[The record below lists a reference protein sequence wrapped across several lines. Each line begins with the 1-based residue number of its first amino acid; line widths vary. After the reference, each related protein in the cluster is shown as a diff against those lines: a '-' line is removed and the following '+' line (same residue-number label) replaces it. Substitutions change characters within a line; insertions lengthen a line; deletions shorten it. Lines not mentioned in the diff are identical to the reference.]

1 MTELFLTVGVLGGLL
16 DYTELH
22 VTEEKAN
29 EDANRIAVNYKVPQD
44 GEDKWHSEDADVWV
58 WKVTLPKSEPERM
71 TSEEW
76 EFFTTCWLEGMKK
89 VRLSDSL
96 SDSWDSNDESQRL
109 LNEVDRKLLKLKPLQ
124 VNYTHE

>member
-1 MTELFLTVGVLGGLL
+1 MTELHFTNPVFLTVGVLGGLL
-16 DYTELH
+16 DYAKLH

-29 EDANRIAVNYKVPQD
+29 EDANRIAVNYEIPQE

-58 WKVTLPKSEPERM
+58 WELPEPEPERM

-76 EFFTTCWLEGMKK
+76 EFFTNCWLEGMKK
-89 VRLSDSL
+89 VRF

-124 VNYTHE
+124 VKEQAA